1 MKRLFVT
8 GIGTDSGKTI
18 ISAILTQKLQADY
31 WKPIQAG
38 ELNNTDSMKVSQW
51 VENSTSVIHPEVY
64 KLTNPMSPHAAAER
78 DGVNIDLNNIMAPE
92 MNGDLVIEGAGGL
105 MVPLNKHDLV
115 IDLIPHLQAQAILVS
130 RHYLGSINHTILSIE
145 ALRSR
150 NIHIAGIIFNGDENR
165 DTESIIES
173 INGVPI
179 LGRIPEIDNLNQHSI
194 NYTIKCINICFNMKY
209 LKYNFI

>member
-8 GIGTDSGKTI
+8 GIGTDVGKTV

-38 ELNNTDSMKVSQW
+38 ELDNTDSMKVSQW
-51 VENSTSVIHPEVY
+51 VENSTSVIHPEAY
-64 KLTNPMSPHAAAER
+64 RLTQPMSPHAAAER
-78 DGVNIDLNNIMAPE
+78 DGTNIDLNKIISPE
-92 MNGDLVIEGAGGL
+92 TIHNLVIEGAGGL
-105 MVPLNKHDLV
+105 MVPLNQHDLV
-115 IDLIPHLQAQAILVS
+115 INLIPHLQAEAVLVS

-150 NIHIAGIIFNGDENR
+150 NIAIAGIIFNGDENR

-173 INGVPI
+173 ICAVPI
-179 LGRIPEIDNLNQHSI
+179 LGRIPKINDLNQHSI
-194 NYTIKCINICFNMKY
+194 KDAIKYINIILDHMK
-209 LKYNFI
+209 

>member
-1 MKRLFVT
+1 MKLLFVT
-8 GIGTDSGKTI
+8 GIGTDVGKTV

-38 ELNNTDSMKVSQW
+38 ELDNTDSMKVSQW

-64 KLTNPMSPHAAAER
+64 RLTQPMSPHAAAER
-78 DGVNIDLNNIMAPE
+78 DGVNIEMGNIIIPKAAR
-92 MNGDLVIEGAGGL
+92 NLIIEGAGGL
-105 MVPLNKHDLV
+105 MVPLNQYDLV
-115 IDLIPHLQAQAILVS
+115 IDLISHLQADAVLVS

-150 NIHIAGIIFNGDENR
+150 NIAIAGIIFNGDENR

-173 INGVPI
+173 VCAVPI
-179 LGRIPEIDNLNQHSI
+179 LGRIPKIDNLNQHSI
-194 NYTIKCINICFNMKY
+194 NYAINLINI
-209 LKYNFI
+209 